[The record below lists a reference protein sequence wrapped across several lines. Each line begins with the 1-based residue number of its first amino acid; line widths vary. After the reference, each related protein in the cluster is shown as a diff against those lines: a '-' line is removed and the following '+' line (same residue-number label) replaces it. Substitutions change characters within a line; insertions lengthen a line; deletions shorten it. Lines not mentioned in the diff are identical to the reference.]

1 MAASSQIRRD
11 AREWAVF
18 RFNPHVEADPE
29 PYRSLV
35 LERQRIQ
42 AMEDRIHLR
51 KMTGGRKRKRV
62 IDHAK
67 KEHDMRKEYFGFK
80 EIVNRAGCILA
91 EAVAAECTK
100 QEFHRN
106 FRMSD
111 YLFDRIHKDITDPKW
126 GCTRFLKRP
135 DAVGHFG
142 PSSLQKIYSVIHQ
155 LAFGSSSF
163 AVKDTV
169 EYGRIWGV
177 SVCMTSV
184 SSSSAATGET
194 IWGGGIRL
202 QCWLKWPP
210 TRREGSLAC

>member
-1 MAASSQIRRD
+1 MHDVLHTPRRAAHYAQAHRLVCTSRTSTDHCFVIYFAALWKFSQVGMAASSQIRRD
-11 AREWAVF
+11 PREWAVF

-29 PYRSLV
+29 PYKSLL

-42 AMEDRIHLR
+42 DMEDRIHLR

-62 IDHAK
+62 IVHAK
-67 KEHDMRKEYFGFK
+67 KEHDMRKENFGFK

-142 PSSLQKIYSVIHQ
+142 PSPVQKMYSVIHMH
-155 LAFGSSSF
+155 LGPALS
-163 AVKDTV
+163 
-169 EYGRIWGV
+169 
-177 SVCMTSV
+177 
-184 SSSSAATGET
+184 
-194 IWGGGIRL
+194 
-202 QCWLKWPP
+202 P
-210 TRREGSLAC
+210 